1 VASASRAVQLKPDF
15 TLARNVMGSLYLKSG
30 QVDKAIEQ
38 SREAIRYDPSDEVAL
53 YHLMQGLRRTKD
65 PEGELPALTK
75 RLAAAREQSKQKE
88 ASESRYRLYEP
99 DAQQSEP
106 QSK

>member
-1 VASASRAVQLKPDF
+1 
-15 TLARNVMGSLYLKSG
+15 MGLSG
-30 QVDKAIEQ
+30 V
-38 SREAIRYDPSDEVAL
+38 DPSDEVAL